1 MNDNH
6 LGALLHFRG
15 EVIEALLRKG
25 YKVVIVAPI
34 SDHDQITVPYG
45 VDYQPVL
52 MNRTSKGVKDGI
64 EYFCQLYRIFKE
76 VKPDMVINYTIKPI
90 LLGSLGRTFFTCSI
104 YLFFRGN

>member
-1 MNDNH
+1 M
-6 LGALLHFRG
+6 
-15 EVIEALLRKG
+15 
-25 YKVVIVAPI
+25 API

-90 LLGSLGRTFFTCSI
+90 LLGSLVARFYVFHLSLFSRELVLC
-104 YLFFRGN
+104 YLVWPGKVLLNRLLA

>member
-1 MNDNH
+1 M
-6 LGALLHFRG
+6 
-15 EVIEALLRKG
+15 
-25 YKVVIVAPI
+25 VIVAPI

-90 LLGSLGRTFFTCSI
+90 LLGSLVARFLRVPSISFFAGISSV
-104 YLFFRGN
+104 LSGMAGQSSV

>member
-1 MNDNH
+1 M
-6 LGALLHFRG
+6 
-15 EVIEALLRKG
+15 
-25 YKVVIVAPI
+25 VIVAPI

-64 EYFCQLYRIFKE
+64 EYFCQLYRIFRE

-90 LLGSLGRTFFTCSI
+90 LLGWSHVFYVFHLSLFSRELVLC
-104 YLFFRGN
+104 YLVWPGKVLLNRLLA

>member
-1 MNDNH
+1 M
-6 LGALLHFRG
+6 
-15 EVIEALLRKG
+15 
-25 YKVVIVAPI
+25 API

-90 LLGSLGRTFFTCSI
+90 LLGSLVARFLRVPSI
-104 YLFFRGN
+104 SFLKRELVLCYLVWPGKVLLNRLLA